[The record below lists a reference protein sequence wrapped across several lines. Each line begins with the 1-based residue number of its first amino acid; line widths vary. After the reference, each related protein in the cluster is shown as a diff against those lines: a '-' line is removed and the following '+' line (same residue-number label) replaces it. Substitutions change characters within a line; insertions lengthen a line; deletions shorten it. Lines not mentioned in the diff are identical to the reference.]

1 MTPTLTNP
9 VDHFLSAFAACD
21 QAALATLVHPEF
33 EVVQSNALPYGGCYR
48 GIDGFFEFVGLFLRT
63 WRIERFEMERRF
75 DESGTEPG
83 VQSVVLMFHLVGSVA
98 ATGEPI
104 DTTLLE
110 HWIFKDGQLLV
121 SKPHWFE
128 PPTRG

>member
-1 MTPTLTNP
+1 MTHTLMNP
-9 VDHFLSAFAACD
+9 VDHFLSAFAAGD
-21 QAALATLVHPEF
+21 QAVLATLVHPDF
-33 EVVQSNALPYGGCYR
+33 EVVQSNALPYGGRYR
-48 GIDGFFEFVGLFLRT
+48 GIDGFFEFVGLFLHT

-83 VQSVVLMFHLVGSVA
+83 VQSVVLMFHLVGWVA